1 MEIFKSFV
9 NGLIVFTIS
18 TILFKE
24 NIILGIIMAFTYTS
38 FTSLILYSDLV
49 TRRLLS
55 GQGNLLISRFLR
67 MIITILFVIPGIVLS
82 FVFNAFGSKVNIYL
96 GNYGEY
102 FIIIVYNILVCA
114 LFAFLSR
121 GNI

>member
-55 GQGNLLISRFLR
+55 GQGNLLISRF
-67 MIITILFVIPGIVLS
+67 
-82 FVFNAFGSKVNIYL
+82 
-96 GNYGEY
+96 
-102 FIIIVYNILVCA
+102 
-114 LFAFLSR
+114 
-121 GNI
+121 

>member
-1 MEIFKSFV
+1 
-9 NGLIVFTIS
+9 
-18 TILFKE
+18 
-24 NIILGIIMAFTYTS
+24 
-38 FTSLILYSDLV
+38 
-49 TRRLLS
+49 
-55 GQGNLLISRFLR
+55 

-121 GNI
+121 GIFEKKLKWNKKNIKKTATPPLVAVFNIIN